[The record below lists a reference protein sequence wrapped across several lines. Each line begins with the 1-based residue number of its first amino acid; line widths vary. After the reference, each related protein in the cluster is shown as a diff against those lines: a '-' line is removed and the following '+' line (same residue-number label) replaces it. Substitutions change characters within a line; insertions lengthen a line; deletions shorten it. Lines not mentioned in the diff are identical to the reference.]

1 MSAEKALD
9 SPDSL
14 LASLLSENELTGL
27 ALITGPSGCGKTSL
41 CERLAERARKAG
53 LSVGGILCP
62 PVFEAGSKVGIDQLD
77 LATGERKRLGVRCDG
92 AGTIGCWHLDER
104 VIAWGNRIISN
115 LKGEDF
121 IIIDELGPL
130 ELESGDGYQ
139 QALRLLD
146 EGRYRKAIVV
156 VRPSLL
162 PLAQLRWPQAE
173 TFTLRP
179 VAQ

>member
-1 MSAEKALD
+1 MSAENAPD

-27 ALITGPSGCGKTSL
+27 MLITGPSGCGKTSL
-41 CERLAERARKAG
+41 CERLAGQAREAG

-62 PVFEAGSKVGIDQLD
+62 AVFEDGSKVGIDQLD

-92 AGTIGCWHLDER
+92 AGTVGCWRLDER
-104 VIAWGNRIISN
+104 VIAWGNRN
-115 LKGEDF
+115 LTRLQGVDL

-130 ELESGDGYQ
+130 ELDSGGGYR

-146 EGRYRKAIVV
+146 EGRYQAALVV
-156 VRPSLL
+156 VRPALL
-162 PLAQLRWPQAE
+162 PLAQRRWPQAA